1 MTEIFPLVI
10 LGLGMVTVIGLIV
23 GLRMNAFIALLIAAI
38 LVSLLAPGETSEKIS
53 RVAVAFGNTAGS
65 IGIVIALAAV
75 IGKAMMDS
83 GAADRIVR
91 GFLSLLGEKRGGVAL
106 LSSGYV
112 LGVPVFFDT
121 VFYLLVPLARSMYR
135 RTRKRYLM
143 YLMAIGAGGAIT
155 HTMVPPTPGPLVL
168 AETMGIDL
176 GAMIF
181 AGAMVAIPCAIVG
194 LTYAGWL
201 DSRMPVHLMGNEAG
215 VPEPDFA
222 PEPTLPGLIPS
233 LLPIVLPVV
242 LIASGTF
249 VSTFAAR
256 PGASPVWEQLQGYT
270 AIFGNSNLALLL
282 SAMVALWLYYDQRR
296 PSRDEMASM
305 VEDALMSGGVIILIT
320 AAGGA
325 FGAMLREAQIGPAIE
340 GLFSG
345 GLGTSPVMLILLAF
359 AISSLL
365 KTAQGSSTVAM
376 ITASAMMMAI
386 LADSEPLPFHMV
398 YLATAIASGSMVFSW
413 MNDSG
418 FWIYTKMGGL
428 TVVQGLKS
436 WTSLQ
441 LVLGLT
447 GLTTTLLLALLFPF
461 A

>member
-1 MTEIFPLVI
+1 MTETFPLVI
-10 LGLGMVTVIGLIV
+10 LGIGMITVIGLIV
-23 GLRMNAFIALLIAAI
+23 GLRLNAFLALLIAAI
-38 LVSLLAPGETSEKIS
+38 LVSLLAPGELSEKIT
-53 RVAVAFGNTAGS
+53 RVATAFGSTAGS

-91 GFLSLLGEKRGGVAL
+91 AFLSLLGEERGGVAL

-135 RTRKRYLM
+135 RTRKRYLL

-176 GAMIF
+176 GAMIL
-181 AGAMVAIPCAIVG
+181 AGVMVAIPCAIVG
-194 LTYAGWL
+194 LTFAGWL
-201 DSRMPVHLMGNEAG
+201 DRRMPVHLSGDEAG
-215 VPEPDFA
+215 VPQPDFA
-222 PEPTLPGLIPS
+222 PEPTLPGLFPA
-233 LLPIVLPVV
+233 LLPIILPVF
-242 LIASGTF
+242 LISSNTLVATLADDP
-249 VSTFAAR
+249 AA
-256 PGASPVWEQLQGYT
+256 APVWTELGRYT
-270 AIFGNSNLALLL
+270 AVLGNSNLALLL
-282 SAMVALWLYYDQRR
+282 SAFVALWLYYDQRR
-296 PSRDEMASM
+296 PTRDEMASM

-340 GLFSG
+340 SLFAGNLS
-345 GLGTSPVMLILLAF
+345 TSPVVLILLAF
-359 AISSLL
+359 AISALL

-386 LADSEPLPFHMV
+386 LAETDGIPFHLV
-398 YLATAIASGSMVFSW
+398 YLATAIASGSLVFSW

-436 WTSLQ
+436 WTTLL

-447 GLTTTLLLALLFPF
+447 GLATTLVLALLFPL